1 MAIPVKSKAEVLL
14 SLIKSFNQDSR
25 TGIATHEHSVWYDNF
40 FNPLAD
46 QTADLHIIM
55 DFVNK
60 SSSLDELE
68 LIVRDPAYQDRL
80 RFALDISFS
89 DVQTLISNTIDYK
102 ISNFNEV
109 RKSAIASR
117 GYVRLYFSS
126 GSNVTLGAGIEVQTL
141 SGIKFTTTNSFSNFT
156 PSFDSTESL
165 YYVDSAIQ
173 CTEAGQIGNVDTGSI
188 KKLSFGAPN
197 LVKVLNLQRTK
208 FGRDRESDLE
218 VIDRTRASL
227 LSKRTSLLKGFVDTV
242 SGYDGVQ
249 DVSVI
254 LQGNDLMK
262 RREKNA
268 VDVYLIAEE
277 KIQTKEDK
285 FNSVS
290 ARYAWERMDNE
301 LSFDTYPTA
310 YSGADKYAYKL
321 LSQPVINISGI
332 SYSTS
337 PSGSYS
343 SIGSSY
349 SFVPDTTGVWAS
361 SVRGHDHVVLDAGAI
376 PNNVWVKIN
385 YTYDRLYKDLHTL
398 FQNYENYLVGADILI
413 KKGKEI
419 PVDVTIH
426 DAKIFSG
433 YIESEVKDV
442 IESDLR
448 IFFTGGTDS
457 NSVVRLMS
465 KLGASLDKS
474 DLLEVILSVAGIDRM
489 DTDLFDVKINGVS
502 MGATTSVPLDSYMRL
517 NSVAFINNSIVISE
531 INSVQS

>member
-1 MAIPVKSKAEVLL
+1 MAIPVKNKADVLL
-14 SLIKSFNQDSR
+14 DLIRSFNQDSK
-25 TGIATHEHSVWYDNF
+25 TGVATYEHSVWYDMF
-40 FNPLAD
+40 FNPMSD
-46 QTADLHIIM
+46 QITDLYIIM

-68 LIVRDPAYQDRL
+68 LVVRDPAYQDRL
-80 RFALDISFS
+80 RFALDISFA

-102 ISNFNEV
+102 ISNFNEI

-117 GYVRLYFSS
+117 GYVRLYFNS
-126 GSNVTLGAGIEVQTL
+126 GNNVTLGAGIEVQTL
-141 SGIKFTTTNSFSNFT
+141 SGIKFTTINSFTNFT
-156 PSFDSTESL
+156 PSFDSGENL

-173 CTEAGQIGNVDTGSI
+173 CSEAGQIGNVETGSI

-197 LVKVLNLQRTK
+197 LVKVINLQRTK

-218 VIDRTRASL
+218 VIDRTRTSL
-227 LSKRTSLLKGFVDTV
+227 LSKRTSLLKGFIDTI

-254 LQGNDLMK
+254 LQGNELMR

-277 KIQTKEDK
+277 KVQTKEDI

-290 ARYAWERMDNE
+290 ARYAWERLDNE
-301 LSFDTYPTA
+301 LSFETYPTA
-310 YSGADKYAYKL
+310 YSGASTYAYKL
-321 LSQPVINISGI
+321 LSQPVIDVSGV

-337 PSGSYS
+337 PDGVYS

-349 SFVPDTTGVWAS
+349 TLNKDTTGVWFS
-361 SVRGHDHVVLDAGAI
+361 SVRGHDHVVLNAGAI
-376 PNNVWVKIN
+376 PNNVWVKVN

-398 FQNYENYLVGADILI
+398 FQNYENMAVGADLLI

-419 PVDVTIH
+419 PIDITIY
-426 DAKIFSG
+426 DAKIFAG
-433 YIESEVKDV
+433 YTESEVKAV
-442 IESDLR
+442 IQSDLG

-457 NSVVRLMS
+457 NGTVRLMS

-474 DLLEVILSVAGIDRM
+474 DLLEVVLAVQGIDRM
-489 DTDLFDVKINGVS
+489 DTDLFDVKVNGVS
-502 MGATTSVPLDSYMRL
+502 MGATTSVPLDSFMRL
-517 NSVAFINNSIVISE
+517 GTVTFVDSNSVVGEIS
-531 INSVQS
+531 SGGV